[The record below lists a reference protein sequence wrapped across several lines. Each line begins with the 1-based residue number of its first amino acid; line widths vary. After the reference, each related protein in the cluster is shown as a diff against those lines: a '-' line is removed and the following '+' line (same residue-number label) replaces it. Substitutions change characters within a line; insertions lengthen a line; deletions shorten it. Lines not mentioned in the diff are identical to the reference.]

1 MAGTSTAGVE
11 FSRDLMRYAEVEQ
24 NDGHLRLL
32 RLGNCAFEFDAEAVL
47 FEGQDLSLLEAIR
60 EAMADIFRDTEA
72 SSFRFVIPSRFQTR
86 FTTAVPIEADVN
98 LRSALIGY
106 ETRLFTKNQEGGDI
120 FPSHLGSDTDSSA
133 QMFAVSHI
141 DDAVSRSVKALDS
154 VFPEASF
161 ELAPSMM
168 AATLAF
174 RHVAHR
180 RQLPGRYYLLVG
192 SGIQNTDFI
201 LMKGAEPVTQ
211 ESMEVSSPKD
221 QAYRALLCCS
231 RFGIS
236 WQDIERVFVYGSIE
250 DDTLVHVMNEAFGPE
265 VERINPGVVVGL
277 DADHFGDS
285 FPIEAFLPVMGA
297 AIQ

>member
-32 RLGNCAFEFDAEAVL
+32 RLGNCEFEFDAEAVL
-47 FEGQDLSLLEAIR
+47 FEGRDSSLLDAIR
-60 EAMADIFRDTEA
+60 EAMADIFTDTEA
-72 SSFRFVIPSRFQTR
+72 SSFRFVIPSRWQTR
-86 FTTAVPIEADVN
+86 FTTAVPVEADVN

-106 ETRLFTKNQEGGDI
+106 ETRLFTQNQEGGDI
-120 FPSHLGSDTDSSA
+120 FPAHLGSDPDSGA

-141 DDAVSRSVKALDS
+141 DEAVSRSIKALDS
-154 VFPEASF
+154 VFPEARF
-161 ELAPSMM
+161 DLAPSMM

-180 RQLPGRYYLLVG
+180 RQLPARYYLLVG
-192 SGIQNTDFI
+192 SGRQHTDLI
-201 LMKGAEPVTQ
+201 LMKGAEPMTQ
-211 ESMEVSSPKD
+211 ESVDVTSPQD

-236 WQDIERVFVYGSIE
+236 WQDIERVFVYGSLEE
-250 DDTLVHVMNEAFGPE
+250 DALVTAMTDAFGPE

-277 DADHFGDS
+277 DADHFGES